1 MAAAAHG
8 MTDDEYN
15 ALTDAERAGLE
26 EDLGDGDNGINADDD
41 KDHDNDPES
50 KAKGNDGDDD
60 GAGRDDGG
68 NAEAPA
74 VPEKVEVPL
83 IRGEDLEQIQDRLT
97 AIKAEQDA
105 LETQFED
112 GDITSKEFRAGLD
125 KLNKEANDLQW
136 KVNKTELANEITEQ
150 QKMQAWYSDV
160 GSYLAANPEL
170 KASELRLKAFDTVV
184 RQVTADPETAKLSNR
199 EQLAKAH
206 EIWAREL
213 GQPAPKAK
221 GQPAP
226 KPAAEPEA
234 KRFNDRNVPPTLGR
248 IPASA
253 ATDTDDGK
261 YGYLDRLAS
270 TDPLKFEAELG
281 RLSEAEQNA
290 YLAS

>member
-1 MAAAAHG
+1 MTVAAAHG

-15 ALTDAERAGLE
+15 TLTDAERAGLE
-26 EDLGDGDNGINADDD
+26 EDLGDGDNGITADDD
-41 KDHDNDPES
+41 EGEGPDANATKNS
-50 KAKGNDGDDD
+50 ADDD
-60 GAGRDDGG
+60 GAGRDDGTDT
-68 NAEAPA
+68 AA

-83 IRGEDLEQIQDRLT
+83 IRGEDLEQIQERLT

-170 KASELRLKAFDTVV
+170 KASQLRLKAFDTVV
-184 RQVTADPETAKLSNR
+184 RQVTSDPELAKLSNQ

-234 KRFNDRNVPPTLGR
+234 KRFTDRNVPPTLGR

>member
-26 EDLGDGDNGINADDD
+26 EDLGDGDNGITADNADDD
-41 KDHDNDPES
+41 EGEGPDANATKNSAE
-50 KAKGNDGDDD
+50 DD
-60 GAGRDDGG
+60 GAGRDDGTDT
-68 NAEAPA
+68 PS

-83 IRGEDLEQIQDRLT
+83 IRGEDLGQIQDRLT

-213 GQPAPKAK
+213 GQPGPKAK
-221 GQPAP
+221 AQPAA
-226 KPAAEPEA
+226 KQAEPEP
-234 KRFNDRNVPPTLGR
+234 KRFTDRNVPPTLGR
-248 IPASA
+248 LPASA
-253 ATDTDDGK
+253 STDTDDGK

-281 RLSEAEQNA
+281 RLSEADQNA